1 MYHFKKLV
9 DYIVESLVVAKA
21 ELVKQPD
28 NYKERAIAGKF
39 LFAVPKQQK
48 NGTLT
53 VATDP
58 LKAKN
63 QMDARRQKAKRE
75 NKIST
80 IESRF

>member
-63 QMDARRQKAKRE
+63 QMDAKRQKAKRE
-75 NKIST
+75 KK
-80 IESRF
+80 

>member
-1 MYHFKKLV
+1 MYHFEKLV
-9 DYIVESLVVAKA
+9 DYIVESLIVAKA
-21 ELVKQPD
+21 KLVKQPD

>member
-1 MYHFKKLV
+1 MV
-9 DYIVESLVVAKA
+9 DSIVESLVVAKA

-28 NYKERAIAGKF
+28 NYKERPIAGKF